1 VLSHVPDPGCSR
13 RVKRFGNICNS
24 CDTGHEM
31 QVALSKT
38 RIRPYQLMA
47 ARYLDMHGSEA
58 WNAMRTA
65 WRKFVDGVR
74 DDLAAQDRRGVVRTH
89 ERTAWQQIVTVDQTA
104 DEDMIILTLLAMGI
118 MFEQEPTA
126 FKDQPSFMA
135 QTARRFRALS
145 QDLKKSYRYSTKDSA
160 KVLTDI
166 SRMAVL
172 SMGKRLLQGYA
183 VYGVSHRTRVGRE
196 GRAGG

>member
-1 VLSHVPDPGCSR
+1 
-13 RVKRFGNICNS
+13 
-24 CDTGHEM
+24 
-31 QVALSKT
+31 
-38 RIRPYQLMA
+38 MA

-118 MFEQEPTA
+118 MFEQEPAA
-126 FKDQPSFMA
+126 FQDHPSFMA

-145 QDLKKSYRYSTKDSA
+145 QDLKKSYRYSTVDSA

-172 SMGKRLLQGYA
+172 TMGKRLAEGYA
-183 VYGVSHRTRVGRE
+183 LYGYHIARGWAEKAEEEARIRKAAISVCTGSPRDGSAGEPQQRTME
-196 GRAGG
+196 TTA